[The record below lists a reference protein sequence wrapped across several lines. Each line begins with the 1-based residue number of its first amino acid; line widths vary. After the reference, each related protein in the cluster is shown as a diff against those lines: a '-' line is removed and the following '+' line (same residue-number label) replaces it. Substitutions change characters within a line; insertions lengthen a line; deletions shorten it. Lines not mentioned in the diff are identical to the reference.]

1 MHTILITGAGTG
13 IGAATARRLS
23 GVNNTR
29 LLLIGRRRVMLENLL
44 ETLDNKT
51 IHRIYA
57 LDISDSESIKEL
69 LSNPSTGLEQ
79 HPLVG
84 VFANAGIGGP
94 NDFDHKEQDRWS
106 EIINTNLTGTYN
118 TCMASIPWLQKASSK
133 GITTKHIAVTS
144 SCLARFGVPNQTA
157 YVTSKTGL
165 LGLVRSL
172 AVKYSRDGIL
182 INAINPGWVDTEMA
196 RASIQSMADEAGIE
210 FKDMLQEQKDIV
222 PTGRFSSPEE
232 IGELVAFLFSG
243 AQQSITG
250 QAIDING
257 GSWMG

>member
-1 MHTILITGAGTG
+1 M
-13 IGAATARRLS
+13 
-23 GVNNTR
+23 
-29 LLLIGRRRVMLENLL
+29 
-44 ETLDNKT
+44 
-51 IHRIYA
+51 
-57 LDISDSESIKEL
+57 DISNSDSIKAL
-69 LSNPSTGLEQ
+69 LSKPSTELEQ

-94 NDFDHKEQDRWS
+94 NDFFHKEQDRWV

-118 TCMASIPWLQKASSK
+118 TCMASIPWLQKASSH
-133 GITTKHIAVTS
+133 GITTKHIAITS
-144 SCLARFGVPNQTA
+144 SCLARFGVPNQSA

-172 AVKYSRDGIL
+172 ATKYAREGIL

-196 RASIQSMADEAGIE
+196 RSSIQAMADEAGVGFNE
-210 FKDMLQEQKDIV
+210 MLQEQKDIV

-232 IGELVAFLFSG
+232 IAELVAFLFSG
-243 AQQSITG
+243 AQRSITG